1 MMFRKNDDEKQLT
14 TFRAS
19 PFLSFFFFRWDWYVR
34 IVVFCFDFIFGSVG
48 GGSVT
53 TQCMTV
59 GSVGEEGNRTLLG
72 QGNTRAGTKI

>member
-1 MMFRKNDDEKQLT
+1 MRSN
-14 TFRAS
+14 S
-19 PFLSFFFFRWDWYVR
+19 PPFVLLLFFLFFFRWDWYLR
-34 IVVFCFDFIFGSVG
+34 IVVFCFVFIFGSVG